1 MSRPWKRTPLDH
13 PWRSAVVTGASSG
26 IGESFADALARAG
39 VDVVLVARRAERLE
53 ALAARLRERD
63 VIVEVLPADLSTTAG
78 RAAVAARLEDDER
91 PIDLLVNCA
100 GLGAATPF
108 HEGDPERYR
117 EILEVNVDAV
127 VELSRAVLPSMLH
140 AGRGWILNVSSLGGL
155 APGPGFAVYS
165 ATKAFVCSF
174 SESLHEEYRRR
185 GVVVTAVCPGA
196 TRTEFGEGSGADG
209 QDLPGLLW
217 QDPADVVTEGL
228 AALAAGHALRVTG
241 LPNRVAAGVT
251 ALVPRIVRRR
261 IAGKVTDQL

>member
-1 MSRPWKRTPLDH
+1 MSKPLVH

-26 IGESFADALARAG
+26 IGEAFAVALADAG
-39 VDVVLVARRAERLE
+39 VDVVLVARRVERLE
-53 ALAARLRERD
+53 SLADRLRAKD
-63 VIVEVLPADLSTTAG
+63 VIVEVLAADLASVDG
-78 RAAVAARLEDDER
+78 RATVATRLTDDER

-100 GLGAATPF
+100 GLGAATKF

-117 EILEVNVDAV
+117 QIIDVNIDAV
-127 VELSRAVLPSMLH
+127 VELSQAVLPSMVA

-174 SESLHEEYRRR
+174 SESLHEEYRRT

-209 QDLPGLLW
+209 DDLPSLLW
-217 QDPADVVTEGL
+217 QDADEVVAEGL
-228 AALAAGHALRVTG
+228 AAVAAGHALRVTG
-241 LPNRVAAGVT
+241 WPNRVAAGAT
-251 ALVPRIVRRR
+251 ALMPRIARRR